1 MTSPAPDGGLTP
13 ARLFKLLFLLW
24 LAGTATRVTIIAVPP
39 VLPLIHDDLHLSET
53 QVGLLIGL
61 PVALFAVAAVPGS
74 LLIARL
80 GASLTMLAGM
90 IVTALG
96 AGGRGFAADVWT
108 LYGATMLMGLGIA
121 IMQPALPTLVRE
133 WVPGRIGFGT
143 AIASNGMVV
152 GGTLAPALTIPLVL
166 PLVGQSWR
174 LDLVFWALPVV
185 ATAIL
190 FYLLGPRAHWRTKR
204 RLTAGR
210 RWWPDFRSP
219 TTWLLG
225 LTFGSNNSIYYGVNA
240 FLPDYLVS
248 VGHADL
254 LGSGLGWFNGAQLI
268 GSCVLLLLGEALHR
282 RAWPYL
288 VFASMTLA
296 ALLAILL
303 TGGSWIVVAAALLGF
318 SSSVTFVLCLAL
330 PPLLSAPDDVH
341 RTSAGMFTVS
351 YACAVIIPT
360 LSGALWDV
368 THRPFMAFVP
378 LCLCAVTLGA
388 LGAECSRRGA
398 RQRDV

>member
-1 MTSPAPDGGLTP
+1 MTSSDGGP
-13 ARLFKLLFLLW
+13 ASLVKLLLLLW
-24 LAGTATRVTIIAVPP
+24 LAGGATRVTILAVPP

-80 GASLTMLAGM
+80 GASLTLMAGM
-90 IVTALG
+90 LVTALG

-133 WVPGRIGFGT
+133 WVPDRIGFGT

-152 GGTLAPALTIPLVL
+152 GVTLAPVLTIPLVL
-166 PLVGQSWR
+166 PLVGRSWR
-174 LDLVFWALPVV
+174 LDLVLWAVPVLI
-185 ATAIL
+185 TAIL
-190 FYLLGPRAHWRTKR
+190 FYLLSPRAHWRTKR
-204 RLTAGR
+204 KVTGGR

-225 LTFGSNNSIYYGVNA
+225 FTFGSNNSIYYGVNA
-240 FLPDYLVS
+240 FLPDYLAS

-254 LGSGLGWFNGAQLI
+254 LGPALGWLNGAQLI
-268 GSCVLLLLGEALHR
+268 ASSGLLLLGERLHR
-282 RAWPYL
+282 RSWPYL

-296 ALLAILL
+296 GMLGILL
-303 TGGSWIVVAAALLGF
+303 TSGSWIVVAAALVGF
-318 SSSVTFVLCLAL
+318 STSVTFVLCLAL
-330 PPLLSAPDDVH
+330 PPLLSGPDDVH
-341 RTSAGMFTVS
+341 RTSAGMFTIS
-351 YACAVIIPT
+351 YTCAVIIPT
-360 LSGALWDV
+360 VSGALWDL
-368 THRPFMAFVP
+368 THRPWMAFVP
-378 LCLCAVTLGA
+378 LCLCAFTLGTLGA
-388 LGAECSRRGA
+388 VLSRRGA
-398 RQRDV
+398 RPRDV